1 VEKGN
6 HSNGQEFILLGFP
19 GNQYLQISLSV
30 VFTTTYILTIAGN
43 VAIIALVMVYPHLQ
57 MPMYFFLSNLSFLEI
72 WYTTACVPKAITIF
86 LGKSRTIPFVSCIL
100 QMYFIFAL
108 GCTEFFLLTAMAYD
122 RYLAICYPLRYSTIM
137 STTRSAQLALGSW
150 VSGFL
155 ILSLPISL
163 ISNMSFCGSNVIN
176 HFYCS
181 TDSLVILSC
190 SDTSAFQ
197 LAALTIAIIVILGSF
212 LITVVSYICII
223 STIVR
228 IPSAQGRQKA
238 FSTCSAHLIV
248 VIMWYGSNIF
258 LYVRYST
265 ENSMEINK
273 IVNTLSIIIT
283 PLLNPFIYTLRNKEV
298 KKAFWKAF
306 SGT

>member
-1 VEKGN
+1 
-6 HSNGQEFILLGFP
+6 
-19 GNQYLQISLSV
+19 
-30 VFTTTYILTIAGN
+30 
-43 VAIIALVMVYPHLQ
+43 MVHPHLQ

-86 LGKSRTIPFVSCIL
+86 LWKSKTIPFLSCIL

-108 GCTEFFLLTAMAYD
+108 GCTEFFLLTVMAYD

-137 STTRSAQLALGSW
+137 SSARSSQLALGSW

-155 ILSLPISL
+155 IISYPTSLMAK
-163 ISNMSFCGSNVIN
+163 MSFCGSNIIN

-181 TDSLVILSC
+181 PDSLVILSC
-190 SDTSAFQ
+190 SDISEFLFTV
-197 LAALTIAIIVILGSF
+197 LIISIIIILGSC

-258 LYVRYST
+258 LYVRFST
-265 ENSMEINK
+265 ENPLEINK

-298 KKAFWKAF
+298 KKAFWKVF

>member
-1 VEKGN
+1 VGKGN
-6 HSNGQEFILLGFP
+6 QSNGQEFILLGFP
-19 GNQYLQISLSV
+19 GNQYVQISLSV
-30 VFTTTYILTIAGN
+30 VFTTTYVLTIAGN
-43 VAIIALVMVYPHLQ
+43 VAIIALVMVHPHLQ

-86 LGKSRTIPFVSCIL
+86 LGKSRTIPFLSCIL
-100 QMYFIFAL
+100 QMYFIFTL

-122 RYLAICYPLRYSTIM
+122 RYLAICYPLHYSTIM
-137 STTRSAQLALGSW
+137 SNTKSAQLALGSW
-150 VSGFL
+150 VSGFA
-155 ILSLPISL
+155 IVSYPTSLMAK
-163 ISNMSFCGSNVIN
+163 MSFCGSNIIN
-176 HFYCS
+176 HFFCS

-190 SDTSAFQ
+190 SDTTPFQ
-197 LAALTIAIIVILGSF
+197 LAAFTMSTIVILGSC

-228 IPSAQGRQKA
+228 IPSAEGRQKA

-248 VIMWYGSNIF
+248 VLMWYGSNIF
-258 LYVRYST
+258 LYVRFST
-265 ENSMEINK
+265 QNSLEINK

-298 KKAFWKAF
+298 KKA
-306 SGT
+306 